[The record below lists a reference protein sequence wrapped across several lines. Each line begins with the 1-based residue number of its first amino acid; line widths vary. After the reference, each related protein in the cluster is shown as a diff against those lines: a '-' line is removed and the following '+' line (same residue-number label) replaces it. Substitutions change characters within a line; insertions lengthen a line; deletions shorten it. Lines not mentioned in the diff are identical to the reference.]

1 MKHSIT
7 TADIDALKTFAP
19 VEGIWTS
26 SRGHDQI
33 PQDIADD
40 VFQKTG
46 IPVNVEL
53 FRENGEHLQGEERNG
68 TMLVTRQL

>member
-7 TADIDALKTFAP
+7 TADIEILKTFEP

-26 SRGHDQI
+26 SRCHYQI
-33 PQDIADD
+33 PQDIADE
-40 VFQKTG
+40 VFQLTG

-53 FRENGEHLQGEERNG
+53 FRENGEHLQGDERNG
-68 TMLVTRQL
+68 TMLVTRI